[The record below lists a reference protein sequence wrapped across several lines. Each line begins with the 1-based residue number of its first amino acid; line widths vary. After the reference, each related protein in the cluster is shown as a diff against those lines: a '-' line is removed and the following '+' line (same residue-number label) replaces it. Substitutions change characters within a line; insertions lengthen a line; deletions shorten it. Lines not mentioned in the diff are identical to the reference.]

1 MRAPTTVKEP
11 TGAVKKYQAQSD
23 ASAERER
30 LILEHLP
37 QVRLIARRIHERLP
51 ESVNLDDLVSTGTI
65 GLIAAID
72 RFDPRH
78 NVKLKT
84 YAEYKIRGAILD
96 SLRGLDWAPRRQR
109 KRSKQI
115 EAAISVIEQRLHRTP
130 TEEEIAKQL
139 NLEME
144 EYHEWLVE
152 IRGVN
157 LGSLEAASPEG
168 DGRNLLKYISDDEES
183 WPSRLLER
191 SELQRLLADAI
202 EKMPRTERLVIT
214 LYYHE
219 ELTLREISK
228 IVNLH
233 ESRVSQLKSQAVLR
247 LRSYMEKRWPV
258 VKGAAHAE

>member
-1 MRAPTTVKEP
+1 MRAPTTAKEP
-11 TGAVKKYQAQSD
+11 TRAVRKYQTHVQATE
-23 ASAERER
+23 ERER

-51 ESVNLDDLVSTGTI
+51 ESVNLDDLISTGTV

-96 SLRGLDWAPRRQR
+96 SLRGLDWAPRQQR

-115 EAAISVIEQRLHRTP
+115 EAAISVAEQRLHRAP
-130 TEEEIAKQL
+130 AEDEIAKQL
-139 NLEME
+139 DLTLE
-144 EYHEWLVE
+144 EYHEWLVD

-157 LGSLEAASPEG
+157 IGSLEATSPEG
-168 DGRNLLKYISDDEES
+168 DGRNLLKYVSDDEEN

-202 EKMPRTERLVIT
+202 EKMPRTERIVIS

-233 ESRVSQLKSQAVLR
+233 ESRISQLKSQAVLR

-258 VKGAAHAE
+258 QRGA

>member
-1 MRAPTTVKEP
+1 MKH
-11 TGAVKKYQAQSD
+11 GATLKPPQAWQGYQAED
-23 ASAERER
+23 RTADERER

-51 ESVNLDDLVSTGTI
+51 ESVNIDDLVSTGTI

-96 SLRGLDWAPRRQR
+96 SLRGLDWAPRQQR

-115 EAAISVIEQRLHRTP
+115 EAAIAAAEQRFHRAP
-130 TEEEIAKQL
+130 TEQEIADE
-139 NLEME
+139 LELSLE
-144 EYHEWLVE
+144 EYHEWLVD

-157 LGSLEAASPEG
+157 LGSLEATSP
-168 DGRNLLKYISDDEES
+168 DDDSNNLLKYVSDDEEN
-183 WPSRLLER
+183 WPSRLLEK

-202 EKMPRTERLVIT
+202 EKIPRTERLVIS

-219 ELTLREISK
+219 ELTLREIAK
-228 IVNLH
+228 IVSLH
-233 ESRVSQLKSQAVLR
+233 ESRVSQLKSQAILR
-247 LRSYMEKRWPV
+247 LRSYMEERWPAQR
-258 VKGAAHAE
+258 GG